1 MSYAAAASLPQ
12 VEAAAFSDYRHIR
25 VDPISPYLGAE
36 IGGVDLSRPL
46 SEAVFA
52 EVRRAFVEFSVIF
65 FRDQRLTPEQHIAF
79 ARRFGRID
87 INRFFKAVDGHPEI
101 AEVRKEAEQKSN
113 IGGSWHT
120 DHSYDQIPALGSM
133 LYARELPPVGG
144 DTLFS
149 SMVAAFE
156 ALSPD
161 CRKPCWDCA
170 RCIPA
175 VMCLGQQRGGRRRA
189 IWRAASAMPN
199 SPPRTRSIR
208 SSSPIPNPAARRS
221 MSTAFHGSDR
231 RLVGRGI
238 RSPARLSLPACGT
251 TGIYRPLPATRLTH
265 YGRGLPASCAARY
278 QVRCEVAPVPTP

>member
-1 MSYAAAASLPQ
+1 MSYAAAVNLPQ
-12 VEAAAFSDYRHIR
+12 VDIPAAASYRHVR

-36 IGGVDLSRPL
+36 IDGVDLSRPL

-52 EVRRAFVEFSVIF
+52 EIKRAFVEFSVIF
-65 FRDQRLTPEQHIAF
+65 FRDQRLAPEQHIDF
-79 ARRFGRID
+79 AKRFGRID

-156 ALSPD
+156 ALSP
-161 CRKPCWDCA
+161 
-170 RCIPA
+170 
-175 VMCLGQQRGGRRRA
+175 
-189 IWRAASAMPN
+189 
-199 SPPRTRSIR
+199 
-208 SSSPIPNPAARRS
+208 
-221 MSTAFHGSDR
+221 
-231 RLVGRGI
+231 
-238 RSPARLSLPACGT
+238 
-251 TGIYRPLPATRLTH
+251 
-265 YGRGLPASCAARY
+265 GL
-278 QVRCEVAPVPTP
+278 

>member
-12 VEAAAFSDYRHIR
+12 VEAAAVSDYRHIR
-25 VDPISPYLGAE
+25 VDPISPCLGAE

-156 ALSPD
+156 ALSP
-161 CRKPCWDCA
+161 
-170 RCIPA
+170 
-175 VMCLGQQRGGRRRA
+175 
-189 IWRAASAMPN
+189 
-199 SPPRTRSIR
+199 
-208 SSSPIPNPAARRS
+208 
-221 MSTAFHGSDR
+221 
-231 RLVGRGI
+231 
-238 RSPARLSLPACGT
+238 
-251 TGIYRPLPATRLTH
+251 
-265 YGRGLPASCAARY
+265 GL
-278 QVRCEVAPVPTP
+278 